1 MARITL
7 SDGRWLDMRPMYISD
22 KVRILKVQERDEAD
36 TVTEAEYFD
45 LVIEMVGVIE
55 PGVTAKSWDGP
66 ITDITDTQ
74 LVTIA
79 RDWASMTEDDAL
91 PPESGTDSETK

>member
-22 KVRILKVQERDEAD
+22 KVRIVKLQERDETD
-36 TVTEAEYFD
+36 DYLD
-45 LVIEMVGVIE
+45 QVIEMAKIIE
-55 PGVTAKSWDGP
+55 PGVGAKSWDGP
-66 ITDITDTQ
+66 VTDITDTQ

-79 RDWASMTEDDAL
+79 RDWAGITDEDAL
-91 PPESGTDSETK
+91 PEASAPDSETK